1 MGSVEGK
8 MRQHTVIITSLLVL
22 FLIGYLVTPYSVS
35 FLSFFAGLSISFLNL
50 WTTYYL
56 AKVVGKVADRER
68 KHPVLPFILAGFGY
82 LVRIVLALSVV
93 YWALIN
99 PDTFDVLLVIAG
111 LSLIYVIIMLD
122 MLFQFMRK
130 R

>member
-1 MGSVEGK
+1 MSSLQGK
-8 MRQHTVIITSLLVL
+8 MRQHTIIVMTLL
-22 FLIGYLVTPYSVS
+22 FLFITGYLLTQLKVQ
-35 FLSFFAGLSISFLNL
+35 FLSFFAGLSVSFLNL

-56 AKVVGKVADRER
+56 AKVVGKVADQKR
-68 KHPVLPFILAGFGY
+68 KHSVLPFILAGFGY
-82 LVRIVLALSVV
+82 LIRIVLALSVV

-99 PDTFDVLLVIAG
+99 PDTLNVLLVIAG
-111 LSLIYVIIMLD
+111 ISLIYAIIMLD